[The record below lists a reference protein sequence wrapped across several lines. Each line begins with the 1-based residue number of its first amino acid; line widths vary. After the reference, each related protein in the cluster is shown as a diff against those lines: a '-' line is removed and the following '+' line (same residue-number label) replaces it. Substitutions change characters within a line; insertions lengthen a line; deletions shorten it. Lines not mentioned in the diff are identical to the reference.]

1 MYYETKKKIK
11 SNIDYVKIVVNEILV
26 DINGILNDNQKF
38 NTRLILSELLV
49 NSIQHGNHLDMSKY
63 VYINIKIE
71 KDLMKI
77 KISDEGSGFEYDI
90 KDYEPYNFEDSGRG
104 LVLVEGLSDKLLIK
118 GNTVTAIKYL

>member
-1 MYYETKKKIK
+1 MYYETKKRIK

-90 KDYEPYNFEDSGRG
+90 KDYEPHNFADSGRG
-104 LVLVEGLSDKLLIK
+104 LVLVEGLSDRLLIK

>member
-11 SNIDYVKIVVNEILV
+11 SNIDYVKLVVNEILV